1 MGAEVIGQQVTINR
15 VKIGGATLSKSM
27 LSGIP
32 VIDFADAMTSLV
44 NGQLTVLARYPFQV
58 FAKVKADIEKSLQ
71 VTLGSPSSNEIRQYA
86 GRNELVGAVFY
97 DSKSESLLQ
106 SWFIAGEYVTQQ
118 LQAAEK
124 AYPIVKESYEAI
136 SAMDSF
142 TCSVLQQAVRA
153 LGNVCDLKSIERE
166 FEILLTVCVMCESLS
181 GFEGLTVGSD
191 TAKAVHG
198 RSVLSRGRARR
209 KSTPESMS
217 LEETTSW
224 YEGISSMSSQ
234 ELQQQRMYPDIKDV
248 DEEWLN
254 DYLSGVLNG
263 RSWVEQKHWIEN
275 AVYLLAS
282 DAFDRLRNEQR
293 RYDKAMEQFR
303 KSPIVLI

>member
-1 MGAEVIGQQVTINR
+1 MNAEVCSQQVTISR

-44 NGQLTVLARYPFQV
+44 NGELKVVARYPFQV
-58 FAKVKADIEKSLQ
+58 FAKVKADIEKILRIP
-71 VTLGSPSSNEIRQYA
+71 LDSPSANVISQHA
-86 GRNELVGAVFY
+86 GQNELVGAVFY

-106 SWFIAGEYVTQQ
+106 SWFIAEIYVTKQ
-118 LQAAEK
+118 LQSAEK
-124 AYPIVKESYEAI
+124 TYSIFKESYEAI

-142 TCSVLQQAVRA
+142 TSSTLQQAIRP
-153 LGNVCDLKSIERE
+153 LGNICELQSIERE

-191 TAKAVHG
+191 TAR
-198 RSVLSRGRARR
+198 RSLISQGRARR
-209 KSTPESMS
+209 RSTVESMS

-224 YEGISSMSSQ
+224 YEGVSSMSSQ
-234 ELQQQRMYPDIKDV
+234 ELQKMRLYTNEKDIDK
-248 DEEWLN
+248 EWLG
-254 DYLSGVLNG
+254 DYLSGVLSG
-263 RSWVEQKHWIEN
+263 KSWVEQKNWIEN

-282 DAFDRLRNEQR
+282 DALARLRSEQS

-303 KSPIVLI
+303 KAPIVLI